1 MFKTDGTEGCE
12 MDSTLVTTS
21 FQESDKSHNI
31 KNAAGKTRNCSTRA
45 GTQEIT
51 MTPTWKTQTA
61 VLY

>member
-1 MFKTDGTEGCE
+1 